1 MAIEFIKLTGMDKD
15 IYVNLNIITYF
26 CARDAGGSFIVLQGD
41 DNYLSVKES
50 PEQILAKMKELQ
62 EERK

>member
-15 IYVNLNIITYF
+15 IYVNLTIIIYF
-26 CARDAGGSFIVLQGD
+26 CDKDVGGSFIVLQGD

-50 PEQILAKMKELQ
+50 PEQILAKMKEIQ
-62 EERK
+62 EE